1 MQYFCSSNVDGAAE
15 FWAETK
21 MSWVEV
27 GEAESSR
34 VEVDGAG
41 WRWEHGL
48 EILIC
53 EYFIKNMH

>member
-41 WRWEHGL
+41 WT
-48 EILIC
+48 
-53 EYFIKNMH
+53 